1 MKNYLIF
8 FKNFIT
14 KHKSIFIFFLFIVIL
29 FVSFFKINHLE
40 IKFNHEPVENVSP
53 VDYSKDRSKLVCY
66 ANNTPKEVQDTCD
79 ILGPESKGK
88 KK

>member
-1 MKNYLIF
+1 MKNLLLRLKNLII
-8 FKNFIT
+8 KN
-14 KHKSIFIFFLFIVIL
+14 KSFFIFFLFIIIL

-40 IKFNHEPVENVSP
+40 IKINHEPVENVSP
-53 VDYSKDRSKLVCY
+53 VDYSRDRSKLVCY

-79 ILGPESKGK
+79 ILSPESKGK